1 MKERLVSKT
10 KAPLIL
16 LSFNL
21 FIIMVGIG
29 LVIPI
34 LPFYIDLFGADARTL
49 GLLVAVFAFMQF
61 LFAPI
66 WGRLSDRIGRKPLIT
81 IGLFGFAIAE
91 FVFAFANGL
100 WMLFLSRI
108 LAGIFGSAL
117 MPTAMAYVSDV
128 TTSEKR
134 GQGMGI
140 LGAAM
145 GLGIVVGPGLGG
157 WLGEIDL
164 SFPFIVAG
172 AAASLAGVLSILILP
187 ESYPKE
193 KREQDALLEAGKK
206 RDNQFVQMW
215 KALKSPVGFLL
226 ILVFIMSFGLANFQS
241 IFGYYTM
248 QRYHYDPSEVGLII
262 LLVGIVGTVVQGVLV
277 GRLTKRFGEERVVT
291 GSLLI
296 SALGFVLMTLATNFL
311 LVLVTT
317 SIFFLGNS
325 LLRPSLNS
333 FISKLA
339 GNKQGLVMGLNN
351 SFLSLGNVAGPILAG
366 IFFEVNIHIPYL
378 FGAFVMLFGLAATKL
393 WLAKKSRSV
402 EVSS

>member
-1 MKERLVSKT
+1 MNERLKANHKT
-10 KAPLIL
+10 PLIL

-34 LPFYIDLFGADARTL
+34 LPYYIDKFGADARIL
-49 GLLVAVFAFMQF
+49 GLLIAVFAFMQF
-61 LFAPI
+61 LFAPV
-66 WGRLSDRIGRKPLIT
+66 WGRLSDKIGRKPLIT
-81 IGLFGFAIAE
+81 IGLFGFAVAE
-91 FVFAFANGL
+91 FIFAFANGL

-108 LAGIFGSAL
+108 LAGMFGSAL

-128 TTSEKR
+128 TTPEKR

-145 GLGIVVGPGLGG
+145 GLGIVVGPGIGG

-164 SFPFIVAG
+164 SIPFIVAG
-172 AAASLAGVLSILILP
+172 IAATIAGVLSIIILP

-193 KREQDALLEAGKK
+193 KRERDTQLEDGTK
-206 RDNQFVQMW
+206 RDNQFVIMW
-215 KALKSPVGFLL
+215 KAINSPVGFLL

-241 IFGYYTM
+241 IFGYYSM
-248 QRYHYDPSEVGLII
+248 HRYNYNPSQVGLII
-262 LLVGIVGTVVQGVLV
+262 LLVGVVGTVVQGLLV
-277 GRLTKRFGEERVVT
+277 GRLTKRFGEEKVVT
-291 GSLLI
+291 SSLLI
-296 SALGFVLMTLATNFL
+296 SAVGFVLMTLATNFT
-311 LVLVTT
+311 LVLLTT

-339 GNKQGLVMGLNN
+339 GNRQGLVMGLNN

-366 IFFEVNIHIPYL
+366 IFFEINIHIPYI
-378 FGAFVMLFGLAATKL
+378 FGAIIMLFGLILTKI
-393 WLAKKSRSV
+393 WLANKHKK
-402 EVSS
+402 VSLQS

>member
-1 MKERLVSKT
+1 MSESVKNN

-21 FIIMVGIG
+21 FIVMVGIG

-34 LPFYIDLFGADARTL
+34 LPFYIDKFGADARTL

-61 LFAPI
+61 LFAPV
-66 WGRLSDRIGRKPLIT
+66 WGRLSDKVGRKPLIT

-91 FVFAFANGL
+91 FIFAFANGL

-108 LAGIFGSAL
+108 LAGTFGSAL

-128 TTSEKR
+128 TSSEKR

-140 LGAAM
+140 MGAAM
-145 GLGIVVGPGLGG
+145 GLGIVVGPGIGG
-157 WLGEIDL
+157 WLAEYDL
-164 SFPFIVAG
+164 SLPFLVAG
-172 AAASLAGVLSILILP
+172 IAATIAGILSVIILP
-187 ESYPKE
+187 ESYSKE
-193 KREQDALLEAGKK
+193 KRESDARLSAGEK
-206 RDNQFVQMW
+206 RDNQFVVMY

-248 QRYHYDPSEVGLII
+248 QRYGYNPSEVGLII
-262 LLVGIVGTVVQGVLV
+262 LIVGLVGTVVQGGLV
-277 GRLTKRFGEERVVT
+277 GRLTKRFGEEKVVT
-291 GSLLI
+291 SALLI
-296 SALGFVLMTLATNFL
+296 SAIGFVMMTLATGFTTVL
-311 LVLVTT
+311 LTT
-317 SIFFLGNS
+317 CLFFLGNS

-339 GNKQGLVMGLNN
+339 GSRQGLVMGLNN

-366 IFFEVNIHIPYL
+366 IFFEINIHIPYL
-378 FGAFVMLFGLAATKL
+378 FGACIMLFGLIVTKI
-393 WLAKKSRSV
+393 WLARRK
-402 EVSS
+402 EQMEATL